1 MPGTPPKYN
10 LPTSSFK
17 NYKKTKTQDSILKR
31 QAGEEYI
38 VNPGARV
45 YPYNYTPK
53 FSKYGF
59 LKKQKD
65 ENQLLGVAGFGFPRK
80 GINLDFVGIKPLDN
94 NPYFKGVL
102 GGGVSKQIGD
112 LNIGASVDTAIT
124 GYPDRSG
131 NFIKDKTKLNPKLKL
146 KYNFKNGGAMAPI
159 IPTWDYPS
167 EKTFVKDTTDAPPR
181 IFEGG
186 GGFNR
191 RLLSLPEIDTVEG
204 TNRPIQNLNE
214 TTVYKSQESKKRQYS
229 LSQKLDQLKHAT
241 KKYYKDRGFGS
252 VFLKQNKGN
261 RIETLQENVNQYK
274 ENLKNEKQR
283 YSRAESALSTLQK
296 KNPEE
301 WKDKKLKDVISS
313 QGIEGLR
320 KLYKNDDISDTNFMS
335 YYNSFGKDFDRNVKE
350 GSKGG
355 SYNAKEARE
364 KWEAG
369 DPDGWKNFISMVN
382 KAAIAAPLLG
392 AAGVLAPGA
401 PAMTELGLS
410 GARYMGQAGNSLWN
424 NAKVGMKGLSQPFVG
439 STNALGMYS
448 GAAPGLQFLTP
459 GLLIEGGGAAYLG
472 HELGDPTSNM
482 RNSWRELS
490 EKGMNIDT
498 VGNALYETTLPFL
511 GASSTFSNVMKPVI
525 NKVVPAISSASKL
538 MHKIPQLNSAGAGIK
553 QVWNKPG
560 QWNKLLKEKSLFR
573 FEGDA
578 TKVGGRFYQSSANA
592 DIEAYK
598 RGNPLY
604 RRFSTT
610 EAAAENYNLKSIHN
624 KIKGGQKVSPL
635 EKQAVERSMAPID
648 SPEMQTALQELSLNS
663 KEAAEVKE
671 LVSRPNDYWNL
682 PSAKKYAD
690 VLEKLPPNS
699 TEYYI
704 PTNKAFSRAAKT
716 KDLNFADKF
725 NYFDAKNLGTEF
737 RIGSRGTKEAV
748 ERTFK
753 AAEGLS
759 VKLGKLGKLGKLTG
773 KEETDE

>member
-1 MPGTPPKYN
+1 
-10 LPTSSFK
+10 
-17 NYKKTKTQDSILKR
+17 
-31 QAGEEYI
+31 
-38 VNPGARV
+38 
-45 YPYNYTPK
+45 
-53 FSKYGF
+53 
-59 LKKQKD
+59 
-65 ENQLLGVAGFGFPRK
+65 
-80 GINLDFVGIKPLDN
+80 
-94 NPYFKGVL
+94 
-102 GGGVSKQIGD
+102 
-112 LNIGASVDTAIT
+112 
-124 GYPDRSG
+124 
-131 NFIKDKTKLNPKLKL
+131 
-146 KYNFKNGGAMAPI
+146 MAPI

-410 GARYMGQAGNSLWN
+410 GARYMGQAGKSLWN
-424 NAKVGMKGLSQPFVG
+424 SAKVGMKGLSQPFVG

-459 GLLIEGGGAAYLG
+459 GALIEGFGAGYLG

-482 RNSWRELS
+482 RNSWRDLS
-490 EKGMNIDT
+490 EYGLNTNT
-498 VGNALYETTLPFL
+498 VGNAVYETTLPFL
-511 GASSTFSNVMKPVI
+511 GAAGTISNVIKPIV
-525 NKVVPAISSASKL
+525 NTVAPAISGASKL

-604 RRFSTT
+604 RRLSTT

-648 SPEMQTALQELSLNS
+648 SPEMQTALQELNLNS

-682 PSAKKYAD
+682 PSVKKHAE
-690 VLEKLPPNS
+690 VLKRLPPNS

-704 PTNKAFSRAAKT
+704 PANKAFSRAAKT
-716 KDLNFADKF
+716 TDLNFADKF
-725 NYFDAKNLGTEF
+725 NYFDSKNLGTQY
-737 RIGSRGTKEAV
+737 RVGTQGTK
-748 ERTFK
+748 
-753 AAEGLS
+753 AALAKGYQLYKGTPGQIAKYT
-759 VKLGKLGKLGKLTG
+759 KLYKGTLGGDTN
-773 KEETDE
+773 E

>member
-1 MPGTPPKYN
+1 MPKISPKYN
-10 LPTSSFK
+10 LKEAFEIH
-17 NYKKTKTQDSILKR
+17 NQGGG
-31 QAGEEYI
+31 AGRISLEKFASL
-38 VNPGARV
+38 V
-45 YPYNYTPK
+45 PK
-53 FSKYGF
+53 SDWGMTYFEMAEKYGW
-59 LKKQKD
+59 
-65 ENQLLGVAGFGFPRK
+65 
-80 GINLDFVGIKPLDN
+80 
-94 NPYFKGVL
+94 
-102 GGGVSKQIGD
+102 GGS
-112 LNIGASVDTAIT
+112 N
-124 GYPDRSG
+124 
-131 NFIKDKTKLNPKLKL
+131 KLKEAEAKEKIKSL
-146 KYNFKNGGAMAPI
+146 KNGGSMAPI

-410 GARYMGQAGNSLWN
+410 GARYMGQAGKSLLN
-424 NAKVGMKGLSQPFVG
+424 NAKVGMKGLSQPIFG
-439 STNALGMYS
+439 STNTLGMYS
-448 GAAPGLQFLTP
+448 GTRAGLQFLTP
-459 GLLIEGGGAAYLG
+459 GLVIEGFGAGYLG
-472 HELGDPTSNM
+472 DALGDPTSNM

-498 VGNALYETTLPFL
+498 VGNALYETTLPVL
-511 GASSTFSNVMKPVI
+511 GAAGTISTVMKPIV
-525 NKVVPAISSASKL
+525 NTVAPAISSASKL
-538 MHKIPQLNSAGAGIK
+538 MHKIPQLNSASAGIK

-604 RRFSTT
+604 RRLSTT
-610 EAAAENYNLKSIHN
+610 EAAAENYNLKNIHN

-648 SPEMQTALQELSLNS
+648 SPEMQTALQELNLNS

-682 PSAKKYAD
+682 PFAKKHAD
-690 VLEKLPPNS
+690 VLKRLPPNS

-716 KDLNFADKF
+716 TDLNFADKF
-725 NYFDAKNLGTEF
+725 NYFDSKNLGTQY
-737 RIGSRGTKEAV
+737 RVGTQAT
-748 ERTFK
+748 R
-753 AAEGLS
+753 AALAEGYQLYKGMPGQMS
-759 VKLGKLGKLGKLTG
+759 KLTKLYKG
-773 KEETDE
+773 TLGGDTNE